1 MICPHVLSKHLLIK
15 NKIKML
21 LEKLPL
27 PVYYCWQYIAPSHYE
42 VPIVQDAKFLAFIQ
56 LKPAKLNVKS
66 LLVFFEE
73 FTLWEDL
80 VNFSPKP
87 WLTQGPIVCTP
98 RI

>member
-56 LKPAKLNVKS
+56 LKPAKLNVKVCWSS
-66 LLVFFEE
+66 LKSSLYE
-73 FTLWEDL
+73 
-80 VNFSPKP
+80 KA
-87 WLTQGPIVCTP
+87 
-98 RI
+98 